1 MISLATILGAVQD
14 IALVGVLGIFVW
26 LARKDYPYRAFRWLS
41 RKLRGEFASP
51 SRAHPAARATS
62 VRGWSPLSE
71 DEARGFALIADMLA
85 AGVEAPEPEHKAP
98 RGET

>member
-26 LARKDYPYRAFRWLS
+26 LARKDYPYRAYRWLK
-41 RKLRGEFASP
+41 RKARGEFASP
-51 SRAHPAARATS
+51 SRAHPAARA

-71 DEARGFALIADMLA
+71 DEAREFGLIADMLT
-85 AGVEAPEPEHKAP
+85 AGVEAPEAEHKAP
-98 RGET
+98 RGEA